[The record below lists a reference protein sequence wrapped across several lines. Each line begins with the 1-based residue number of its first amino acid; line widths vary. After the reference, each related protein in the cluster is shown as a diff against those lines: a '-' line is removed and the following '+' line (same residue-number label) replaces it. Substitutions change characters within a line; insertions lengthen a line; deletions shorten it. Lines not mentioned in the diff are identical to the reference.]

1 MLRQAREP
9 ALLVP
14 RHGRRRRVAPR
25 RAATLDLDEDHDV
38 AVAAHEVDLA
48 VAQADV
54 ALEDAKAGAREV
66 RGRRVFRR
74 AAERLPGI
82 PPPAVHARWYSAR
95 GVDTEC
101 PQFET
106 LSRAT
111 TQRRKIDG
119 KSFSN
124 ANLDGMPTTGL
135 ELGDRPALDRLR
147 AVPIFGML
155 VVIFAF
161 ANFSLPLRGRS
172 RAA

>member
-1 MLRQAREP
+1 M
-9 ALLVP
+9 
-14 RHGRRRRVAPR
+14 
-25 RAATLDLDEDHDV
+25 
-38 AVAAHEVDLA
+38 
-48 VAQADV
+48 
-54 ALEDAKAGAREV
+54 

-82 PPPAVHARWYSAR
+82 PPPAVHAGWYSAP

-147 AVPIFGML
+147 AGPIFGML
-155 VVIFAF
+155 VVIIAF